1 MPAFIGF
8 SEIIFIVAIFFLL
21 FGSKNIPEMARFLGK
36 GIRDIR
42 KAAGE
47 VKKQITEDEAPERD
61 AETAKPKEQQS

>member
-21 FGSKNIPEMARFLGK
+21 FGSKNIPEMARSLGK

-42 KAAGE
+42 KVAGE
-47 VKKQITEDEAPERD
+47 VKKQITEDEAPERG
-61 AETAKPKEQQS
+61 AEAANPKEKQS